1 MKGHMIFENNLR
13 HWAHKIMQII
23 LGHMYEDYD
32 LKDVKLK
39 PMKKLSLMF
48 HVSCFV
54 FQISSFFFCVLRFLF
69 QFHVSCFSSCY
80 MFHFH
85 FRMKKIHKHETQQWW
100 ELGAILFIAPPC
112 SSLHKH
118 NNKGSMTNAQE
129 GVKE

>member
-48 HVSCFV
+48 HVLCFKFLFFCFV
-54 FQISSFFFCVLRFLF
+54 FRVSYFSFMFCVCL
-69 QFHVSCFSSCY
+69 HVICF
-80 MFHFH
+80 
-85 FRMKKIHKHETQQWW
+85 I
-100 ELGAILFIAPPC
+100 FI
-112 SSLHKH
+112 S
-118 NNKGSMTNAQE
+118 G
-129 GVKE
+129 